1 MGRRKP
7 SSIPKK
13 ETELIKV
20 EIKRYG
26 TRERMSAVNEHNG
39 VLYLAG
45 KTAADKSVGAAEQTR
60 QILADLENILNE
72 HGSDKHHMLSALI
85 HLDNF
90 ADFDEMNSVWD
101 KWVEL
106 GTAPARTCVGG
117 VTMAAGSL
125 VEITVIAAKK

>member
-1 MGRRKP
+1 M
-7 SSIPKK
+7 
-13 ETELIKV
+13 
-20 EIKRYG
+20 EIKRFG
-26 TRERMSAVNEHNG
+26 TRDRMSAVNEHNG

-45 KTAADKSVGAAEQTR
+45 KTAADKSYGIIEQTQ

-85 HLDNF
+85 HLD
-90 ADFDEMNSVWD
+90 DFDDFEAMNSVWD
-101 KWVEL
+101 QWVQL
-106 GTAPARTCVGG
+106 GTAPARTCIGG

>member
-1 MGRRKP
+1 M
-7 SSIPKK
+7 
-13 ETELIKV
+13 

-26 TRERMSAVNEHNG
+26 TRERMSAVNEFNG

-45 KTAADKSVGAAEQTR
+45 KTAADKSASVAEQTR

-117 VTMAAGSL
+117 VTMASGSL
-125 VEITVIAAKK
+125 VEITVTAAVK